1 MEYVSYTD
9 YVSGIQFSNCSKL
22 AKSLTNGNNF
32 TAFQHDVPVKPFDIV
47 LLLLSSLVLDPNFI
61 IISSLVLEL

>member
-1 MEYVSYTD
+1 MKYVSYTD

-22 AKSLTNGNNF
+22 AKSMKNGNNI
-32 TAFQHDVPVKPFDIV
+32 TAFQHDVPVKRFDIV
-47 LLLLSSLVLDPNFI
+47 LLLLSSLVLGPNFI